1 LGQVIP
7 FEGTRSPPENLKPLL
22 DLVAEDMDAI
32 NRIILDK
39 AVSDVDLIPELA
51 HHLID
56 SGGKRLRPMLTL
68 AASKLC
74 GYRGAGHIRVASAVE
89 FMHTATLL
97 HDDVVDESALRRG
110 RKTARMIWGNQAS
123 VLVGDFLLGQAF
135 RMLVDVGSLDVL
147 KILSNA
153 AAVIAEGE
161 VMQLAA
167 AKNTATTEDEYLA
180 IINAKTAALF
190 SGAAESGAAIARRPA
205 TELTALKSYG
215 RNLGLA
221 FQLVD
226 DALDYSG
233 DADDLGKTIGDD
245 FREGKITLP
254 VILSYRRGTDAE
266 RGFWRRT
273 IVDGIIE
280 EDDLD
285 HAISLMKR
293 HRAIEATLERARSY
307 GTIAGD
313 ALAIFPDGP
322 EKSAMEKVISFCV
335 ERTN

>member
-1 LGQVIP
+1 M
-7 FEGTRSPPENLKPLL
+7 EG
-22 DLVAEDMDAI
+22 I

-39 AVSDVDLIPELA
+39 AISDVELIPELA

-56 SGGKRLRPMLTL
+56 SGGKRLRPMLTI

-74 GYRGAGHIRVASAVE
+74 GYHGNGHIRVAAAVE

-97 HDDVVDESALRRG
+97 HDDVVDESDLRRG
-110 RKTARMIWGNQAS
+110 KQTARVIWSNQAS

-135 RMLVDVGSLDVL
+135 RMLVDVGCLPVL

-167 AKNTATTEDEYLA
+167 AKNTSTTEDEYLA

-190 SGAAESGAAIARRPA
+190 SAAAEVGAAIVDRPA
-205 TELTALKSYG
+205 PEQAALKSYG

-233 DADDLGKTIGDD
+233 DTANLGKTIGDD

-254 VILSYRRGTDAE
+254 IILSFRRGSDKE
-266 RGFWRRT
+266 RTFWT
-273 IVDGIIE
+273 KTLVEGNIE
-280 EDDLD
+280 PGDLEE
-285 HAISLMKR
+285 AVALMKR
-293 HRAIEATLERARSY
+293 HKAIEATLERARSY
-307 GTIAGD
+307 GAIAQD
-313 ALAIFPDGP
+313 ALAIFPDCP
-322 EKSAMEKVISFCV
+322 EKAAMEQVIAFCV
-335 ERTN
+335 QRTS

>member
-1 LGQVIP
+1 MGQVIP
-7 FEGTRSPPENLKPLL
+7 LEGARSPPESLKPLL
-22 DLVAEDMDAI
+22 DLVAEDMEGI

-39 AVSDVDLIPELA
+39 AVSEVELIPELA

-74 GYRGAGHIRVASAVE
+74 DYPGNGHIRVASAIE

-97 HDDVVDESALRRG
+97 HDDVVDESGLRRG
-110 RKTARMIWGNQAS
+110 KQTARMIWGNQAS

-135 RMLVDVGSLDVL
+135 RMLVDVGSLPVL

-190 SGAAESGAAIARRPA
+190 SAAAEVGAAIASRPA
-205 TELTALKSYG
+205 PEQTALKSYG

-233 DADDLGKTIGDD
+233 DSAHLGKAIGDD

-254 VILSYRRGTDAE
+254 VILSFRRGSDA
-266 RGFWRRT
+266 RARLL
-273 IVDGIIE
+273 E
-280 EDDLD
+280 EDDRRGQD
-285 HAISLMKR
+285 R
-293 HRAIEATLERARSY
+293 GGRPRARGRAS
-307 GTIAGD
+307 
-313 ALAIFPDGP
+313 
-322 EKSAMEKVISFCV
+322 
-335 ERTN
+335 